1 MAFKD
6 ENGKITIDEIA
17 AQQDIRNLNKSKESL
32 LTAIEHLK
40 EIVALAAEFSGN
52 TGTAIGETALQLQKQ
67 IQATIDSVDTT
78 SNNIDSTI
86 KKYQAIDAALK
97 DAINGAK
104 L

>member
-67 IQATIDSVDTT
+67 ILATIDSVDTT

-86 KKYQAIDAALK
+86 KKYQAIDATLK